1 MLVVVTL
8 ISDCRQ
14 CRWLLA
20 AHKRYPPLGILLLHE
35 LFRSLFSCPCI
46 GFVAPD
52 AVYVVSI
59 VDVPRFLAE
68 EVERHG
74 GRRMRMRMTLGSV
87 SVSIITVGR
96 WISSPIMVVARTTA
110 GGVFASALHAVQ
122 VSRASGI
129 ALGIPVAVCVC
140 GGPFGRR

>member
-1 MLVVVTL
+1 MT
-8 ISDCRQ
+8 IRG
-14 CRWLLA
+14 R
-20 AHKRYPPLGILLLHE
+20 
-35 LFRSLFSCPCI
+35 I
-46 GFVAPD
+46 GVAPD
-52 AVYVVSI
+52 AVDVVSI

-74 GRRMRMRMTLGSV
+74 GRRRRMRMRMTLGSV

>member
-1 MLVVVTL
+1 
-8 ISDCRQ
+8 
-14 CRWLLA
+14 
-20 AHKRYPPLGILLLHE
+20 LHE
-35 LFRSLFSCPCI
+35 LVRSLFSCPCI

-52 AVYVVSI
+52 AVDVVSI

-74 GRRMRMRMTLGSV
+74 GRRRRRMTLGSV

-96 WISSPIMVVARTTA
+96 WISRPIMVVARTTA